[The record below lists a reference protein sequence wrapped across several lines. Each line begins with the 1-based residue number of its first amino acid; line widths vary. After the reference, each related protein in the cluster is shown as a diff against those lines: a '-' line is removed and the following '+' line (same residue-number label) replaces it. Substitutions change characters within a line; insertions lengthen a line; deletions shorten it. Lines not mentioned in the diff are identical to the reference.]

1 MICRL
6 QTISCYAFK
15 NQKAAPPYSGPID
28 VVSDIAGAAGSAAVF
43 YYWVFKLLVQ
53 MTISEGYY
61 LRNNLCA

>member
-28 VVSDIAGAAGSAAVF
+28 VVSDIAGAAGNAAVF
-43 YYWVFKLLVQ
+43 YYWTNYYFRRLLS
-53 MTISEGYY
+53 TK
-61 LRNNLCA
+61 